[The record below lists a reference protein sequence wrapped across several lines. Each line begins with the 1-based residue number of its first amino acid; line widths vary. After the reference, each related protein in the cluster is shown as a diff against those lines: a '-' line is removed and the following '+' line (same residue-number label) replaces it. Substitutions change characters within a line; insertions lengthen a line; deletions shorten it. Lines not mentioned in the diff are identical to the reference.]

1 MISLRGV
8 TATGR
13 HGVLAQEKAAG
24 QPFVVDLDL
33 DVDLARAAGSDDLAH
48 TVDYAAVAASVVR
61 EVQTG
66 SLDLIESLAAG
77 ICSAVL
83 AGQPLVEAVRVTV
96 HKPQAPVGVPFDD
109 VSVTLRR
116 ERDVPVVVALGGN
129 LGEVVPTLEA
139 AVREL
144 SEAVR
149 ITAVSPLYRT
159 EPVGGAL
166 VAGQPDYLN
175 AVVLGRTSLA
185 PWSLLQ
191 LLHRIEAAHG
201 RIRAARWGAR
211 TLDLDLIAYG
221 DLESDDPQVNL
232 PHPRAHQRAFVLA
245 PWAAVDPLAEL
256 AGRRVADLLAE
267 AGDDGIRLGPDWD
280 PRW

>member
-1 MISLRGV
+1 M